1 MLPSVTEEKAA
12 LRRTVRRWLAAL
24 PSSERRES
32 DRALFAHFLSLPQ
45 VEGAKTIFAF
55 WGIPEREPDTGELV
69 RQLAER
75 GKVVGLPRMLPGRGM
90 EVRGYASDRPLVPA
104 AFGLLEPD
112 EQAPLLERAAIDLI
126 LVPAVC
132 YDRRGF
138 RLGFGG
144 GYYDRWLSGFSG
156 VTVGLCRD
164 CVLQEHVPI
173 EDHDRRVEF
182 LLTESRRF
190 SL

>member
-69 RQLAER
+69 RQLAA
-75 GKVVGLPRMLPGRGM
+75 VLPHHQVGVGQLPLGH
-90 EVRGYASDRPLVPA
+90 A
-104 AFGLLEPD
+104 
-112 EQAPLLERAAIDLI
+112 
-126 LVPAVC
+126 
-132 YDRRGF
+132 GF
-138 RLGFGG
+138 
-144 GYYDRWLSGFSG
+144 
-156 VTVGLCRD
+156 
-164 CVLQEHVPI
+164 
-173 EDHDRRVEF
+173 
-182 LLTESRRF
+182 
-190 SL
+190 